1 MAEPVKTKR
10 RYESPRRREQAA
22 ATRREI
28 LEAAQRLFERQGYA
42 ATTMAAIAAEA
53 RVALKTVY
61 VAFESKSGVLR
72 ALWNMLLRG
81 DVGDAPVAERAWHR
95 QLLEEPDAERQ
106 LRLTARNS
114 REVKLR
120 IGPTLKVIHAAAPI
134 DPDIAA
140 LWDRIQTEF
149 HANQGT
155 IVQSLADK
163 NALKPELDV
172 DRAADILWTINH
184 PHLWQLLV
192 GERGWTP
199 EQYEQWC
206 ADLASAQLLAPR
218 RRRMER
224 RAANGRRRGV

>member
-1 MAEPVKTKR
+1 MAERVKGRR

-61 VAFESKSGVLR
+61 IAFESKSGVLR

-81 DVGDAPVAERAWHR
+81 DIGDAPVAERAWYR
-95 QLLEEPDAERQ
+95 EVLQEPDPERQ
-106 LRLTARNS
+106 LRLTAYNS
-114 REVKLR
+114 RIVKLR
-120 IGPTLKVIHAAAPI
+120 IGALLNVIHAAAPI
-134 DPDIAA
+134 DPDIEA
-140 LWDRIQTEF
+140 LWNRIQRDF
-149 HANQGT
+149 HGNQRA

-163 NALKPELDV
+163 KALHRGLDV

-184 PHLWQLLV
+184 PQLWQLLV
-192 GERGWTP
+192 EERGWTP
-199 EQYEQWC
+199 EDYEQWC
-206 ADLASAQLLAPR
+206 ADLACAQLLRVEALTT
-218 RRRMER
+218 
-224 RAANGRRRGV
+224 